1 MKKIGWLFLLFLTA
15 SQIWAQT
22 DVAKPRPKVG
32 LVLSGGG
39 AKGFAHIGVLKVLE
53 KAGVKIDY
61 IGGTSM
67 GAVVGGLYASG
78 YSAQQIDSIFQQ
90 TDFDALL
97 SDYIPR
103 ASKNFYEKNNDER
116 YAFTLPVKKMK
127 VGIPTAISRGMYN
140 YNLLNKLLNRVR
152 NIHDFNQLPTP
163 FLCMATDIETGEEV
177 LLDKGYLPQALLAS
191 GAFPS
196 LFAPV
201 EIDGKWLVDGGVAN
215 NFPVEAI
222 KNLGADIIIGVDV
235 QDDLKDRKSL
245 RDATRILVQISNLQM
260 IEKMKEKLNKTDIYI
275 KPDINDYGVISFD
288 QGPEIVKKGEEA
300 AMALYDKIKIFGTQD
315 YIRQPVKNTASDS
328 LNIKNI
334 IINPLKNYTRAYAVG
349 KLRFKQNS
357 KISFDDLR
365 RGMDNITATQNFS
378 SIAYRLDKN
387 NDFDDLNIHLT
398 ENPTQS
404 YVRFALHYDGLYKS
418 GILLNVTR
426 KKILFRND
434 VASMDVILGDNLR
447 YNFDYYVDN
456 GFYWSF
462 GFRSKYNKFNRNVF
476 TDFSDG
482 ALFSQWNIGSLNVDF
497 ADFTN
502 QLYCQSIFIQKFVI
516 GAGFEHKYLTIESKT
531 IDNGGSYFERSHY
544 GSVFG
549 YLKFDALDN
558 KYFPKKGWY
567 FSGDYQNYFYS
578 SDYTRAFNNFSI
590 LKGEL
595 GFAQKL
601 FRKTTLKYQ
610 SEMGFAVGKESVHF
624 FDFVLGGYGFNPLN
638 NFKPFY
644 GYDFLS
650 LNGDALIKST
660 ITLDYEIFKKNHV
673 NFSANYANIS
683 DNMFDNSKWLSKIN
697 YSGYAVGYGIESIIG
712 PAEIK
717 YTWSPEQS
725 KSYVWVSLGFW
736 F

>member
-1 MKKIGWLFLLFLTA
+1 MKKIGWLFLFFLAA

-22 DVAKPRPKVG
+22 DVVKPRPKVG

-53 KAGVKIDY
+53 KAGVKVDY

-78 YSAQQIDSIFQQ
+78 YSAQQIDSIFKQ

-116 YAFTLPVKKMK
+116 YAFTLPVHKMK

-152 NIHDFNQLPTP
+152 NIHDFNQLPIP

-177 LLDKGYLPQALLAS
+177 LLNKGYLPQALLAS

-245 RDATRILVQISNLQM
+245 RDATKILVQISNLQM

-288 QGPEIVKKGEEA
+288 QGSEIVQKGEEA
-300 AMALYDKIKIFGTQD
+300 AMALYDKIKIFGAID
-315 YIRQPVKNTASDS
+315 YIHQPIKNTASDS

-365 RGMDNITATQNFS
+365 RGIDNITATQNFS
-378 SIAYRLDKN
+378 SISYRLDKN
-387 NDFDDLNIHLT
+387 QEFDDLNIHLV

-418 GILLNVTR
+418 GILLNITQ

-434 VASMDVILGDNLR
+434 VASVDVILGDNLR

-462 GFRSKYNKFNRNVF
+462 GFRSKYNRFNRNVF
-476 TDFSDG
+476 TDFNDG
-482 ALFSQWNIGSLNVDF
+482 ALFSQWNIGSLNIDF

-502 QLYCQSIFIQKFVI
+502 QLYCQSIFIQKFVV
-516 GAGFEHKYLTIESKT
+516 GTGLEHKYLTIESKT
-531 IDNGGSYFERSHY
+531 IDDGGSYFEKSHY
-544 GSVFG
+544 GSIFG

-567 FSGDYQNYFYS
+567 FSGDFQNYFYS
-578 SDYTRAFNNFSI
+578 SNYTKSFNNFSI
-590 LKGEL
+590 LKGEF
-595 GFAQKL
+595 GFAQKI
-601 FRKTTLKYQ
+601 FRKATLKYQ
-610 SEMGFAVGKESVHF
+610 SEMGFAIGKESIHF
-624 FDFVLGGYGFNPLN
+624 FDFVLGGYGFAPLN

-650 LNGDALIKST
+650 LNGDAYIKSAFT
-660 ITLDYEIFKKNHV
+660 FDYEIFKKNHV

>member
-1 MKKIGWLFLLFLTA
+1 MKKIYSLFLMLLA
-15 SQIWAQT
+15 MQLSAQT
-22 DVAKPRPKVG
+22 QEVQPRPKVG

-78 YSAQQIDSIFQQ
+78 YSAQQIDSIFKN

-127 VGIPTAISRGMYN
+127 VGTPIAISRGMYN
-140 YNLLNKLLNRVR
+140 YNLLNKLLNKVR
-152 NIHDFNQLPTP
+152 HIHDFNELPTP

-177 LLDKGYLPQALLAS
+177 LLNKGYLPQALLAS

-260 IEKMKEKLNKTDIYI
+260 IEKMKEKRNKTDIYI
-275 KPDINDYGVISFD
+275 KPDIADYGVISFD
-288 QGPEIVKKGEEA
+288 DGQEIIQKGEQA
-300 AMALYDKIKIFGTQD
+300 AMALYDKIKIFGDPNWT
-315 YIRQPVKNTASDS
+315 RTPLKNTQPDTLS
-328 LNIKNI
+328 IKNI
-334 IINPLKNYTRAYAVG
+334 VINPLKNYTRAYAVG

-357 KISFDDLR
+357 RITYDDLR
-365 RGMDNITATQNFS
+365 KGIDNITATQNFS

-387 NDFDDLNIHLT
+387 NNQDDLSLQLT

-418 GILLNVTR
+418 SILLNVTR

-434 VASMDVILGDNLR
+434 VASIDAILGDNLR
-447 YNFDYYVDN
+447 FNVDYYVDN

-482 ALFSQWNIGSLNVDF
+482 ALFGRWNIGSLNVDF
-497 ADFTN
+497 ADITN
-502 QLYCQSIFIQKFVI
+502 QLYCQTIFIQKFLI
-516 GAGFEHKYLTIESKT
+516 GAGLEHKYLTIQSKT
-531 IDNGGSYFERSHY
+531 IDNGGSYFEKSHY
-544 GSVFG
+544 ASAFA
-549 YLKFDALDN
+549 YLKYDALDN

-567 FSGDYQNYFYS
+567 FAGDYQNYFYS
-578 SDYTRAFNNFSI
+578 SNYTQAFKNFSI
-590 LKGEL
+590 LKGDFGL
-595 GFAQKL
+595 AQKL

-610 SEMGFAVGKESVHF
+610 SEMGFAMGKESVHF
-624 FDFVLGGYGFNPLN
+624 FDFVLGGYGFAPIN

-650 LNGDALIKST
+650 LNGDAYIKSAF
-660 ITLDYEIFKKNHV
+660 TLDYEIFKKNHI
-673 NFSANYANIS
+673 NFSANYANIA
-683 DNMFDNSKWLSKIN
+683 DNLFDNSRWLSQVK
-697 YSGYAVGYGIESIIG
+697 YSGYALGYGIESIIG
-712 PAEIK
+712 PAEVK

>member
-1 MKKIGWLFLLFLTA
+1 MKKIGWFILLFFTTNL
-15 SQIWAQT
+15 ICAQT
-22 DVAKPRPKVG
+22 EEVKPRPKIG

-78 YSAQQIDSIFQQ
+78 YSAQQIDSIFQN

-152 NIHDFNQLPTP
+152 DIHDFNQLPTP

-177 LLDKGYLPQALLAS
+177 LLNKGYLPQALLAS

-222 KNLGADIIIGVDV
+222 KDLGADIVIGVDV

-260 IEKMKEKLNKTDIYI
+260 IEKMKEKRNKTDIYI

-288 QGPEIVKKGEEA
+288 QGSEIVKKGEEA
-300 AMALYDKIKIFGTQD
+300 AMALYDKIKIFGSSD
-315 YIRQPVKNTASDS
+315 YIRKPAKSTALDS

-334 IINPLKNYTRAYAVG
+334 IVNPLKNYTRAYAVG
-349 KLRFKQNS
+349 KLRFKQNT
-357 KISFDDLR
+357 KISFDQLR
-365 RGMDNITATQNFS
+365 RGIDNITATQNFS
-378 SIAYRLDKN
+378 SIAYRIDKN
-387 NDFDDLNIHLT
+387 NEFDDLNIHLT
-398 ENPTQS
+398 ENPIQS

-418 GILLNVTR
+418 SILLNVTQ

-434 VASMDVILGDNLR
+434 VASADVILGDNLR

-482 ALFSQWNIGSLNVDF
+482 ALFTQWNIGSLNVDF

-502 QLYCQSIFIQKFVI
+502 QLYCQTIFIQKFLI
-516 GAGFEHKYLTIESKT
+516 GAGLEHKYLTIESKT
-531 IDNGGSYFERSHY
+531 IDDGGSYFEKSHY

-558 KYFPKKGWY
+558 KYFPKKGWF

-578 SDYTRAFNNFSI
+578 SNYTKAFNNFSV

-610 SEMGFAVGKESVHF
+610 SEMGFALGKESVHF
-624 FDFVLGGYGFNPLN
+624 FDFVLGGYGFAPLN

-650 LNGDALIKST
+650 LNGDAYIKS
-660 ITLDYEIFKKNHV
+660 IFTLDYEIFKKNHV

-683 DNMFDNSKWLSKIN
+683 DNMFDNSNWLSKIN

>member
-1 MKKIGWLFLLFLTA
+1 MKKIGWFILLFFTTNL
-15 SQIWAQT
+15 ICAQT
-22 DVAKPRPKVG
+22 EEVKPRPKIG

-78 YSAQQIDSIFQQ
+78 YSAQQIDSIFRQ

-116 YAFTLPVKKMK
+116 YAFTLPLHKMK

-177 LLDKGYLPQALLAS
+177 LLNKGYLPQALLAS

-201 EIDGKWLVDGGVAN
+201 EIEGKWLVDGGVAN

-222 KNLGADIIIGVDV
+222 KNLGADFIIGVDV
-235 QDDLKDRKSL
+235 QDDLKDRKAL

-260 IEKMKEKLNKTDIYI
+260 IEKMKDKLNKTDIYI
-275 KPDINDYGVISFD
+275 KPDISNYGVISFD
-288 QGPEIVKKGEEA
+288 QGPEIIKKGEEA
-300 AMALYDKIKIFGTQD
+300 ALALYDKIKIFGD
-315 YIRQPVKNTASDS
+315 SSYVRLPAKNTASDS

-357 KISFDDLR
+357 KISFEDLR

-378 SIAYRLDKN
+378 SITYRIDKN
-387 NDFDDLNIHLT
+387 NEYDDLNIQLT
-398 ENPTQS
+398 ENPNQS
-404 YVRFALHYDGLYKS
+404 FVRFALHYDGLYKS
-418 GILLNVTR
+418 GILLNVTQ

-516 GAGFEHKYLTIESKT
+516 GAGLEHKYLTIESKT
-531 IDNGGSYFERSHY
+531 IDDGGSYFEKSHY
-544 GSVFG
+544 GSAFG

-578 SDYTRAFNNFSI
+578 SNYTKAFNNFSV

-610 SEMGFAVGKESVHF
+610 SEMGFAIGKESVHF
-624 FDFVLGGYGFNPLN
+624 FDFVLGGYGFAPLN

-650 LNGDALIKST
+650 LNGDAYIKST

-725 KSYVWVSLGFW
+725 KSYLMVSLGFW